1 MKKFK
6 TFAFSILI
14 PVIAGGIVGF
24 IISKFIDY
32 NSLQKP
38 ALAPPSGLFPVV
50 WTILYVLMGVSF
62 GILATNGKDDG
73 EAKLIY
79 YAQLIVNLI
88 WPIFFFVLKWRFIS
102 LIWIALLSVLVII
115 MTIKFYQRNKLAGLL
130 QIPYILW
137 TLFATYLNWGVYTL
151 NG

>member
-1 MKKFK
+1 ME
-6 TFAFSILI
+6 
-14 PVIAGGIVGF
+14 
-24 IISKFIDY
+24 
-32 NSLQKP
+32 SLPQ
-38 ALAPPSGLFPVV
+38 
-50 WTILYVLMGVSF
+50 
-62 GILATNGKDDG
+62 NGEDDG

-102 LIWIALLSVLVII
+102 LIWIALLSVLVIV